1 MLYSPGIHT
10 RTLTSALEQYPYIDG
25 HPEVTHRFQA
35 LINHERT
42 FDLREMAY
50 AIEELWFNEH
60 DSGGFTQYKNPEA
73 FEKFD
78 PIHHI
83 ANCSQRMLVIQ
94 GERDYCVPDTQSI
107 RAFTALQRRG
117 NPSRMLYFRNENDWI
132 LNPFNALV

>member
-1 MLYSPGIHT
+1 MN
-10 RTLTSALEQYPYIDG
+10 
-25 HPEVTHRFQA
+25 HRFRA
-35 LINHERT
+35 HVNHERT

-50 AIEELWFNEH
+50 ATKELWSTEH

-73 FEKFD
+73 YEKFD
-78 PIHHI
+78 LINHV
-83 ANCSQRMLVIQ
+83 ANCSQQMLVIQ

-117 NPSRMLYFRNENDWI
+117 NPSRMLYFRNENHWI